1 MSTDKNYFQDQKNG
15 LILVCSHLSKQKRC
29 PPKPKR
35 TQLKKKGTGD
45 HEIIILTPAKKT
57 DSTQTENLDGQ
68 IKKSK
73 LKIIRRGNVIR

>member
-1 MSTDKNYFQDQKNG
+1 M
-15 LILVCSHLSKQKRC
+15 
-29 PPKPKR
+29 PPKTKKN
-35 TQLKKKGTGD
+35 TIKKKGTGD